1 MIETTAKFLG
11 GQAMLKQT
19 EYLDNK
25 TYFLSLYDNNNEVI
39 CHIRFTKNDFENLI
53 SPHLRQEQEGNNK
66 MNLHNVSTDY
76 IMKHGN
82 KIESLSNSEITVIE
96 CKNYNQFVLSSK
108 SITIIGEVL
117 KFSHK
122 LGQLEIY
129 REYLGECVLV
139 GSMPLSCITA
149 IDIKTTVTRL

>member
-1 MIETTAKFLG
+1 
-11 GQAMLKQT
+11 
-19 EYLDNK
+19 
-25 TYFLSLYDNNNEVI
+25 
-39 CHIRFTKNDFENLI
+39 
-53 SPHLRQEQEGNNK
+53 

-82 KIESLSNSEITVIE
+82 KIESLSNSDVTVIE
-96 CKNYNQFVLSSK
+96 CKNYNQFILRSK
-108 SITIIGEVL
+108 NISIIGEVL

-139 GSMPLSCITA
+139 GSMPLSHITA

>member
-1 MIETTAKFLG
+1 MIVSTANFMG
-11 GQAMLKQT
+11 GQATLRQT

-25 TYFLSLYDNNNEVI
+25 TYFLSLYDINNEVI

-53 SPHLRQEQEGNNK
+53 SPHLRQEQEENE
-66 MNLHNVSTDY
+66 MCLHNVSTDY
-76 IMKHGN
+76 SMKHGY
-82 KIESLSNSEITVIE
+82 KIESLSNSDVTVIE
-96 CKNYNQFVLSSK
+96 CKNYNQFVLSSN

-117 KFSHK
+117 VFNHK

-149 IDIKTTVTRL
+149 IDLKTTVTSL